1 MKDRYN
7 KILELLTKEK
17 KIEVNELSQIL
28 GVSNVTIRKDL
39 DALEE
44 KGIIKRGHGYAIL
57 ANKDD
62 INGRLAYHYEI
73 KKRIAQKAAELIH
86 DGDSI
91 MIESGSCC
99 AILAD
104 TIASEKLDVTIVT
117 NSAFIAGYIRDK
129 KNTNVILLGGAYQK
143 DSQVMVGPIVAQCAQ
158 NFCVDQLFIGAD
170 GYNPRVGFTNSDH
183 LRAQAVRDMA
193 EQAEHIIVL
202 TESEKFNSHG
212 VVPLQLKERID
223 TIITDDHIPE
233 DIKAH
238 LLSENKTLL
247 TIENE

>member
-86 DGDSI
+86 DGDTI

-104 TIASEKLDVTIVT
+104 TIASEKLDVT
-117 NSAFIAGYIRDK
+117 
-129 KNTNVILLGGAYQK
+129 
-143 DSQVMVGPIVAQCAQ
+143 
-158 NFCVDQLFIGAD
+158 VDQLFIGAD

>member
-1 MKDRYN
+1 
-7 KILELLTKEK
+7 
-17 KIEVNELSQIL
+17 
-28 GVSNVTIRKDL
+28 
-39 DALEE
+39 
-44 KGIIKRGHGYAIL
+44 
-57 ANKDD
+57 
-62 INGRLAYHYEI
+62 
-73 KKRIAQKAAELIH
+73 
-86 DGDSI
+86 

-104 TIASEKLDVTIVT
+104 TIASEKRDVTIVT

-170 GYNPRVGFTNSDH
+170 
-183 LRAQAVRDMA
+183 AQAVRDMA

-233 DIKAH
+233 DIKTH

>member
-1 MKDRYN
+1 M
-7 KILELLTKEK
+7 
-17 KIEVNELSQIL
+17 
-28 GVSNVTIRKDL
+28 
-39 DALEE
+39 
-44 KGIIKRGHGYAIL
+44 
-57 ANKDD
+57 
-62 INGRLAYHYEI
+62 
-73 KKRIAQKAAELIH
+73 
-86 DGDSI
+86 
-91 MIESGSCC
+91 
-99 AILAD
+99 
-104 TIASEKLDVTIVT
+104 T

-233 DIKAH
+233 DIKTH

-247 TIENE
+247 TIENK

>member
-7 KILELLTKEK
+7 KILELLTKEN

-62 INGRLAYHYEI
+62 INGRLAYHYAI
-73 KKRIAQKAAELIH
+73 KKRIAKKAAELIH
-86 DGDSI
+86 DGDTI

-104 TIASEKLDVTIVT
+104 TIASEKRDVTIVT

-170 GYNPRVGFTNSDH
+170 GYTNSDH

-233 DIKAH
+233 DIKTH

>member
-1 MKDRYN
+1 MKSRYN

-86 DGDSI
+86 DGDTI

-104 TIASEKLDVTIVT
+104 TIASQKEDVTIVT
-117 NSAFIAGYIRDK
+117 NSAFIANYIRSK
-129 KNTNVILLGGAYQK
+129 QNAKVILLGGAYQN
-143 DSQVMVGPIVAQCAQ
+143 DSQVMVGPIVAQCAK

-170 GYNPRVGFTNSDH
+170 GYMPRTGFTNKDH

-193 EQAEHIIVL
+193 EQAEHVIVL
-202 TESEKFNSHG
+202 TESEKFTQHS
-212 VVPLQLKERID
+212 VVPLQLNDRID

-233 DIKAH
+233 DTKQ
-238 LLSENKTLL
+238 LLLQENKQIL
-247 TIENE
+247 TVKGE